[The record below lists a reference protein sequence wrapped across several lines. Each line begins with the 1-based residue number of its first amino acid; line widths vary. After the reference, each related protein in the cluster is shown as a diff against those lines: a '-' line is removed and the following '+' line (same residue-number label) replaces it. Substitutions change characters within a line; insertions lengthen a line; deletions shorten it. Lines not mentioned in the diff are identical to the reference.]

1 MQISF
6 PAKNKYTILALG
18 AESSGNFSVYKNGKI
33 FFSQDFDDLL
43 NEKKWLIYK
52 RAVLNYLKSHNI
64 QPDIV
69 LIDLHPLFNTTHW
82 GKELAQK
89 YNARLIQIQHHL
101 AHIFSAVG
109 DKIMHNTSYI
119 LPHTFYGI
127 AGDGTG
133 YGLDGHIWGGEI
145 FKITKNKFKN
155 QRIGHLENQ
164 ILIGND
170 LAIREPARMLISIL
184 NKFLNKEEIYTFVK
198 KYYSKNDF
206 ELLYNQLQ
214 QNFNCEYS
222 SSVGR
227 ILDAVSLLLG
237 FCGNER
243 KYKHEPIDLLE
254 KISTKPYTDIQPK
267 ITLSKNSYILDT
279 TFLFKYLIKNI
290 SKNKTRLATTA
301 QLYIAQGLHKIIN
314 RYHSNF
320 ILKSKQ
326 IPKQVKSNHIFFAGG
341 MANNKIIYEYLISH
355 SVYVSQDIPR
365 GDAGLSFGQIVY
377 YLLSK

>member
-1 MQISF
+1 MQLSF
-6 PAKNKYTILALG
+6 PVKNNYTILALG

-33 FFSQDFDDLL
+33 FFSKDFGDLL
-43 NEKKWLIYK
+43 NEEKWLVYK
-52 RAVLNYLKSHNI
+52 KTVLSYLKIHNM
-64 QPDIV
+64 QPDII

-109 DKIMHNTSYI
+109 DKIIHNVSYTV
-119 LPHTFYGI
+119 PNTFYGI
-127 AGDGTG
+127 ACDGTG

-145 FKITKNKFKN
+145 FKITKNKFKH
-155 QRIGHLENQ
+155 QHIGHLENQ
-164 ILIGND
+164 TLIGND

-184 NKFLNKEEIYTFVK
+184 NKFLNKEKVYSFVK

-254 KISTKPYTDIQPK
+254 KNSIKSYTDIRPK
-267 ITLSKNSYILDT
+267 ITISKDNYVLDT

-290 SKNKTRLATTA
+290 NQNKKRLAATA
-301 QLYIAQGLHKIIN
+301 QLYIARGLYEIIN
-314 RYHSNF
+314 KYHSNF
-320 ILKSKQ
+320 VLKSKQ
-326 IPKQVKSNHIFFAGG
+326 TSKQVKSNNIFFAGG
-341 MANNKIIYEYLISH
+341 MANNKIISEYLTSQNVYIS
-355 SVYVSQDIPR
+355 QNIPR

-377 YLLSK
+377 YLLLK